1 MWIKRKDYDELKR
14 LAELKTRHD
23 SMVIPCD
30 DVYETMC
37 NYAWYTYD
45 ANALLQFYKLYEP
58 INNIHYDQLNNFYK
72 VWKGSNKSPLMHYPL
87 ARSISKAMSALV
99 FSDEPQINIVTGNK
113 QRDKVSNMTLKKI
126 FDENSMRVLLQ
137 RASEICSYSG
147 AVTFALVFDKEV
159 SEYPIIQLYA
169 KEDTEVEKKYGKIT
183 KITCKDYFTNDAESK
198 TYTLYSSYSRGSIS
212 YKLYDSTNTV
222 LKEVPLSTVEECK
235 NLKDITIVNSNNEPY
250 QNLLAVYKENNG
262 TGKSDYF
269 NIKDDFLLLDETVS
283 AKADFIRKSR
293 IRTFLYDNN
302 LLQNEKGEVIKPT
315 EFDMSYIV
323 LHDSCPSDMVDRQ
336 TPKRDVIDIKASIE
350 AYDNT
355 ITNIIKEVCHSV
367 GLSPATLGIDAA
379 GANSSALALEI
390 RENLSLFTRAE
401 KIKEWR
407 DILEKLVK
415 VLFESS
421 LAILEDDILY
431 INSLDI
437 DVSVVFGEYSRP
449 SFENMVNVLGMAL
462 DNRLIDLD
470 SALKELYPEKNDIE
484 LDIMKANIT
493 NELPTE
499 KELID
504 TALKEETENI

>member
-1 MWIKRKDYDELKR
+1 MWIKRKDYNELKR
-14 LAELKTRHD
+14 IADMKTRQET
-23 SMVIPCD
+23 MIIPYD
-30 DVYETMC
+30 DNYESMC
-37 NYAWYTYD
+37 NYAWYSYD
-45 ANALLQFYKLYEP
+45 ANSLLQFYKLYEP
-58 INNIHYDQLNNFYK
+58 INNVHYEHLNNFYK
-72 VWKGSNKSPLMHYPL
+72 VWKGGNKSPLMHYPL

-99 FSDEPQINIVTGNK
+99 FSDEPQINIVSGNK
-113 QRDKVSNMTLKKI
+113 NRDKASNIALKKI
-126 FDENSMRVLLQ
+126 FRENKLRVLLQ

-169 KEDTEVEKKYGKIT
+169 KEDTEVEKKYGKVT
-183 KITCKDYFTNDAESK
+183 KIICKDYFTDDTESK
-198 TYTLYSSYSRGSIS
+198 TYTLHSIYKRGAIE

-222 LKEVPLSTVEECK
+222 LKEVPLSTVKECE
-235 NLKDITIVNSNNEPY
+235 NLKDIKIINNDNQPY
-250 QNLLAVYKENNG
+250 PSLLAVYKENNG
-262 TGKSDYF
+262 DGKSDYF

-302 LLQNEKGEVIKPT
+302 LFQNEKGEIIKPT

-323 LHDSCPSDMVDRQ
+323 LHDSCPTDMTDRQ

-390 RENLSLFTRAE
+390 RENVSLFTRAE

-407 DILEKLVK
+407 DALEKLVK

-421 LAILEDDILY
+421 LAVIDQDIIY
-431 INSLDI
+431 ISSLNIDI
-437 DVSVVFGEYSRP
+437 SVVFGEYSRP
-449 SFENMVNVLGMAL
+449 SFENMVNVLGAAL

-470 SALKELYPEKNDIE
+470 SALKELYPEKTETE

-499 KELID
+499 TDLINN
-504 TALKEETENI
+504 ALEEESQNI